1 MQSQEQALDQIFEKL
16 KTKACVK
23 QNAFRTVQEVF
34 KILKAKAEDITTEL
48 RERIVKVDKSIEV
61 RLIKKNEYEFQLKVG
76 SDMLIFTLATNVV
89 TFNDEYEVMKSD
101 YVKEKAERK
110 YFGQIMVYNFLADT
124 IKYNRLED
132 PGYLIARL
140 IVNNEK
146 HFFVEGAQQLNF
158 LFADI
163 VNNVISD
170 DWLRLLVEKCI
181 FTAIDMDLIGSTY
194 PEIQNTNLKEK
205 MKNEKPMGT
214 GQKVG
219 FKMDYMNA
227 IKG

>member
-205 MKNEKPMGT
+205 MKNEKPMGN

>member
-1 MQSQEQALDQIFEKL
+1 MQSQEEALEQIFEKL

-23 QNAFRTVQEVF
+23 QNAFRAVQEVF
-34 KILKAKAEDITTEL
+34 KKLKSEAETITTQL
-48 RERIVKVDKSIEV
+48 KDKIVKVDKSIDV
-61 RLIKKNEYEFQLKVG
+61 KLIKKNEYEFQLKAG

-124 IKYNRLED
+124 IKYNRLDD

-140 IVNNEK
+140 IVNCEK
-146 HFFVEGAQQLNF
+146 HFFVEGTQQLNF
-158 LFADI
+158 LFTDI
-163 VNNVISD
+163 VNNVVSD
-170 DWLRLLVEKCI
+170 DWLRLLIEKCI
-181 FTAIDMDLIGSTY
+181 FTAIDMDLMGSSY
-194 PEIQNTNLKEK
+194 PEIRNTNLKQK
-205 MKNEKPMGT
+205 MKNEKPMGN
-214 GQKVG
+214 GKKVG
-219 FKMDYMNA
+219 FQMDYMNE